1 MRLKRCFWLTLA
13 VLIACAAYSAQAQ
26 VVPAATAG
34 QSAATAKQ
42 PVWALGAG
50 LSGYHPIVQTGHLL
64 GGTLWIDYSASWV
77 PSFLQG
83 IGLEA
88 EARDLNYGRASTVSP
103 NLREDTAEGGV
114 IYSWPH
120 YRKLHPYGKLLMG
133 YGNVDQMV
141 YGARHHDSRTLAIWG
156 GGLDYKI
163 SRSIWVRADYEAQKW
178 PDMDYR
184 TIDHV
189 VTVIGPRY
197 SDGFTIGALYHF
209 GIPRTEPYVY

>member
-1 MRLKRCFWLTLA
+1 MRLKRCFWLSLA
-13 VLIACAAYSAQAQ
+13 VIFVCSDYFASAQ
-26 VVPAATAG
+26 VVPATTAN
-34 QSAATAKQ
+34 QPAATAKQ

-64 GGTLWIDYSASWV
+64 GGTLWIDYSPNWV

-120 YRKLHPYGKLLMG
+120 YRKLHPYGKFLMG

-156 GGLDYKI
+156 GGVDYKV
-163 SRSIWVRADYEAQKW
+163 SRNIWVRADYEHQEW
-178 PDMDYR
+178 PDTAYR
-184 TIDHV
+184 DVHGISTAYE
-189 VTVIGPRY
+189 PRY
-197 SDGFTIGALYHF
+197 CDGLTIGALYHF
-209 GIPRTEPYVY
+209 GIRNSN